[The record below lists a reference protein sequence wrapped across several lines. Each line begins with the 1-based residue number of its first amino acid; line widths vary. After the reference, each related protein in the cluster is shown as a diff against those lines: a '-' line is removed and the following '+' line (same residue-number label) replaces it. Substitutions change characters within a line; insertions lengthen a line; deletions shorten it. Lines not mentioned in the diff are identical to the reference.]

1 MDARLD
7 ARRAATLAVV
17 LLLSLLLSLQAPLT
31 AIAAVVEGP
40 GAEESTTETD
50 SVVLE
55 QVDPLAAGLAVTGLL
70 VALGLVFLLARRLF
84 KTS

>member
-7 ARRAATLAVV
+7 ARRAAMLALVV
-17 LLLSLLLSLQAPLT
+17 ALSLLLAALAPLT
-31 AIAAVVEGP
+31 ASAAVDG
-40 GAEESTTETD
+40 ESTAETEAA
-50 SVVLE
+50 VLE

>member
-17 LLLSLLLSLQAPLT
+17 LLLSLLLALQTPLT
-31 AIAAVVEGP
+31 ALAAVE
-40 GAEESTTETD
+40 EESTAETETA
-50 SVVLE
+50 VLE

-84 KTS
+84 RTS

>member
-7 ARRAATLAVV
+7 ARRAAMLALVV
-17 LLLSLLLSLQAPLT
+17 ALSSLLAASAPLT
-31 AIAAVVEGP
+31 AFAAVDG
-40 GAEESTTETD
+40 ESTAETEAA
-50 SVVLE
+50 VLE

>member
-7 ARRAATLAVV
+7 ARRAAMLALVV
-17 LLLSLLLSLQAPLT
+17 ALSLLLAVLAPPT
-31 AIAAVVEGP
+31 ASAAVDG
-40 GAEESTTETD
+40 ESTAETEAA
-50 SVVLE
+50 VLE

>member
-1 MDARLD
+1 MTR
-7 ARRAATLAVV
+7 
-17 LLLSLLLSLQAPLT
+17 LSLLLAALAPLT
-31 AIAAVVEGP
+31 AAAAVDG
-40 GAEESTTETD
+40 ESTAETD
-50 SVVLE
+50 AAVLE

>member
-17 LLLSLLLSLQAPLT
+17 LALSLLLAVLAPLT
-31 AIAAVVEGP
+31 AVAAAVEGS
-40 GAEESTTETD
+40 GAEDSTAETEA
-50 SVVLE
+50 VLE
-55 QVDPLAAGLAVTGLL
+55 QVDPFAAGLAVAGLL

-84 KTS
+84 KTT

>member
-7 ARRAATLAVV
+7 ARRAAMLALVV
-17 LLLSLLLSLQAPLT
+17 ALSLLLAVLAPLT
-31 AIAAVVEGP
+31 ASAAVDG
-40 GAEESTTETD
+40 ESTAETEAA
-50 SVVLE
+50 VLE